1 MKFFFTVLISI
12 YCIGFLL
19 LLMYSFIFT
28 GSTNHSSF
36 PITSFILYYGAIG
49 FLISFIFIALTKD
62 YKNGIKLI
70 VLSVVVLVFAVIA
83 NLYNIMIEYDL
94 WIEREMPDKYTF
106 LFNMHK
112 SAL

>member
-1 MKFFFTVLISI
+1 MKFFLTVLISI

-19 LLMYSFIFT
+19 LLMYCFIFT

-36 PITSFILYYGAIG
+36 PITNFILYYGAIG
-49 FLISFIFIALTKD
+49 FLISLIFIAFTKD

-70 VLSVVVLVFAVIA
+70 VLGVIVLSFAVIS

-94 WIEREMPDKYTF
+94 CILWV
-106 LFNMHK
+106 
-112 SAL
+112 